1 MSAIS
6 PLDARTNKKRRRGGD
21 ALSASSGST
30 KEDVD
35 FYDTWVDFVVAYFLV
50 FLALNYARMFDSN
63 HSQTSEPTVIVCL
76 CLSFRRSI
84 GS

>member
-1 MSAIS
+1 M
-6 PLDARTNKKRRRGGD
+6 DARTNKRRRGGD